1 MKFHTLKVGKVI
13 KETEDSA
20 SLYFN
25 VPEDLKQAYAYKA
38 GQYLTLKFDL
48 NGKEYRRAYSICT
61 SPLEDKM
68 AVTAKRVHK
77 GVISNH
83 INDHAK
89 EGLEIEVM
97 QPDGK
102 FTVKLDPEAQ
112 RDYYMFAGGSGITPM
127 MALIKTIIEK
137 EPMSVC
143 HLLYGNRDEN
153 SIIFNDELNNLMKNY
168 EGQLTVRH
176 ILSEPLQQKS
186 SGLTGIFKKPKISWL
201 GWTGFLT
208 EEKIKLF
215 FEDNPNRGNSQQYL
229 VCGPSQM
236 MDLVMSSLNNLG
248 IDKKDI
254 LIEYFSS
261 PDEPANKDKA
271 ADAAGGGEYN
281 IKVKLSGKEIDVLV
295 PADKTILEA
304 VIDAGYDPPYSCTSG
319 ACSTCV
325 AKTKTGTVAMDA
337 CYALDDDEVADGY
350 ILTCQAHPTSA
361 DVSIVFED

>member
-1 MKFHTLKVGKVI
+1 MKFHTLSVGKVI
-13 KETEDSA
+13 KETEDST
-20 SLYFN
+20 SVYFD
-25 VPEDLKQAYAYKA
+25 VPDDLKEAYEYKA

-61 SPLEDKM
+61 SPLEENM
-68 AVTAKRVHK
+68 AVTAKRVQN

-83 INDHAK
+83 INDIAK

-102 FTVKLDPEAQ
+102 FTVVLDPEVQ
-112 RDYYMFAGGSGITPM
+112 QDYYMFAGGSGITPL

-153 SIIFNDELNNLMKNY
+153 SIIFNEELNNLIKNY

-176 ILSEPLQQKS
+176 ILSEPAQQKT
-186 SGLTGIFKKPKISWL
+186 SGLTSIFKKPKISWL
-201 GWTGFLT
+201 GWTGFID
-208 EEKIKLF
+208 EGKIKKF
-215 FEDNPNRGNSQQYL
+215 FDENPKRGNSQKYL
-229 VCGPSQM
+229 ICGPSPM
-236 MDLVMSSLNNLG
+236 MDMVMNSLNSIG
-248 IDKKDI
+248 VDKKDI

-261 PDEPANKDKA
+261 PDDPAATKV
-271 ADAAGGGEYN
+271 ADTTSAGGDFN
-281 IKVKLSGKEIDVLV
+281 IKVKLSGKEIDVTV
-295 PADKTILEA
+295 PSDKTILEA

-325 AKTKTGTVAMDA
+325 AKTKSGTIKMDA
-337 CYALDDDEVADGY
+337 CYALDDDEVEEGY